1 MVDVGCGIGGSSRHI
16 ARKFGCTAKGITLS
30 PVQVGVNLTWL
41 VGHTESP
48 LAEACLLAIVGS
60 CCPQLAVQPVLL
72 PGLLS
77 PYAALPGRCSDLR
90 IAWVKAGI
98 KQHCHGCTVWPT
110 GSAKSWP
117 LQSRAAPFWLHLTES
132 SCACAGGGHC
142 HLPLLLPSAACSL
155 GTRHAGR
162 AVRASHL
169 TDSTAWEHALLW
181 AAWTMA
187 RISPCRAETHV
198 IKGVCRLLGQLAGPG
213 PQKLGKPHV
222 TLTSSCQSMSP
233 GCLRATRWLG
243 RRGWASHL

>member
-60 CCPQLAVQPVLL
+60 CLPQLAVQPVLL
-72 PGLLS
+72 PGLSS

-110 GSAKSWP
+110 GNAKSWP
-117 LQSRAAPFWLHLTES
+117 FNPVLHLFGCTSQNLHVHVLGEDTATCLCS
-132 SCACAGGGHC
+132 C
-142 HLPLLLPSAACSL
+142 HL
-155 GTRHAGR
+155 RHAVLAQGMQEGQF
-162 AVRASHL
+162 VPL
-169 TDSTAWEHALLW
+169 T
-181 AAWTMA
+181 
-187 RISPCRAETHV
+187 
-198 IKGVCRLLGQLAGPG
+198 
-213 PQKLGKPHV
+213 
-222 TLTSSCQSMSP
+222 
-233 GCLRATRWLG
+233 
-243 RRGWASHL
+243 